1 MNALAFRATLERLG
15 LSQAETGRLLGIKS
29 PVTVFRWAKGDI
41 AVPPPVEAAL
51 VLIETLGVKRANA
64 VLRDHWE
71 NGICNP
77 ASPKVTKGKLRA

>member
-29 PVTVFRWAKGDI
+29 PVTVFRWAKGDV

-51 VLIETLGVKRANA
+51 VLIETSRRQAGERRAEGPLGERN
-64 VLRDHWE
+64 L
-71 NGICNP
+71 
-77 ASPKVTKGKLRA
+77 

>member
-41 AVPPPVEAAL
+41 AVSPPVEAAL
-51 VLIETLGVKRANA
+51 VLIEALGVKRASA
-64 VLRDHWE
+64 ALKDHWG
-71 NGICNP
+71 NRICNP
-77 ASPKVTKGKLRA
+77 ASPRVTKGKLRA

>member
-64 VLRDHWE
+64 VLRDQWE

-77 ASPKVTKGKLRA
+77 ASPRVTKGKLRV

>member
-1 MNALAFRATLERLG
+1 M
-15 LSQAETGRLLGIKS
+15 
-29 PVTVFRWAKGDI
+29 FRWAKGDI

-77 ASPKVTKGKLRA
+77 AFPRVTKGKLRP